1 YEGPRHFDAHC
12 YRSEN
17 EEGVWEFAAGCMR
30 NYLILKDK
38 ARQFNEDAEIQAL
51 LSEIRS
57 AAPGYDEP
65 LGAYTGARAQA
76 IKSLALDRSELASKK
91 LPYERLDQ
99 LTIDLLL
106 GVR

>member
-1 YEGPRHFDAHC
+1 
-12 YRSEN
+12 
-17 EEGVWEFAAGCMR
+17 MR

-51 LSEIRS
+51 LSEIR
-57 AAPGYDEP
+57 ATAPDYAEP
-65 LGAYTGARAQA
+65 LGTYSRA
-76 IKSLALDRSELASKK
+76 KGERVKGLALDRVELAQKV

-99 LTIDLLL
+99 LTIDILF